1 MAKLLHFTAIWCKP
15 CEKIKPI
22 IEQYVAENPNVEY
35 EQIDVDTAFN
45 KAEEYNVMSIPT
57 LISVD
62 NNNKIIKRHTGIATK
77 DQIEQLFN

>member
-22 IEQYVAENPNVEY
+22 IEQYVVENPNVEY

-77 DQIEQLFN
+77 DQIEKLFN